1 MWITLHMSHA
11 NRLTSFLRARSR
23 SVILI
28 GTLSKYCRQI
38 TQLGLGPGRP
48 PALLPPVPRK
58 RETLLA
64 FGFCR
69 FAFRN
74 YRILAIRSSRSRR
87 RARIGHRIA
96 HAASSPSRI
105 GVCRRERD
113 RGRPASREKSLQRG
127 LGIHASIGIRY
138 YDYHDI

>member
-1 MWITLHMSHA
+1 M
-11 NRLTSFLRARSR
+11 
-23 SVILI
+23 ILI

-87 RARIGHRIA
+87 RARIAAIASRMPHHR
-96 HAASSPSRI
+96 HRASGSVVANAI
-105 GVCRRERD
+105 GVGQRR
-113 RGRPASREKSLQRG
+113 AKSRCKGDWGYMHR
-127 LGIHASIGIRY
+127 
-138 YDYHDI
+138 